1 MSNHVKRGVAV
12 ALALAMSV
20 QLGLENPTVYAEDN
34 ESQENDLLQ
43 KSPSDDQSPADK
55 TDETE
60 TTEETQ
66 AQSAVLTVEYATE
79 DGEVLDTREFSGIH
93 VGDTVLAI
101 DIEKTIDGYTLVGVE
116 DDDNEY
122 VIGQDLAL
130 TKSEKTIRLV
140 YQKDEVPEDNSD
152 TNLKEEPQVS
162 PNSVTD
168 IDKTTYFEVRYYDE
182 KGELIPVTADGN
194 TVQYVK
200 GETVTA
206 PPHQPVIKDGKKF
219 VGWFTE
225 PNGQGEQVDSFVIN
239 ADTNF
244 YAYYE
249 AQTTYTITINY
260 VFANTQEQAAKP
272 YIAEVSNG
280 DSFKA
285 TVDSPQLE
293 GYTADQEKVEIDLS
307 SVTSNQTYTVQYT
320 GEMQTYTVKHML
332 QNVDGNGYT
341 EDESAR
347 ETKSGYIGNYTQATA
362 KTYEGFTAQGV
373 NNTQITADTTSS
385 NVSIEIRYN
394 RNAYNVLYQTGNGGS
409 YIPTQRVLYGTNIN
423 ELIED
428 QQPTRLG
435 YTFQGWEY
443 NGQAVTDDT
452 TMPAENITLTAR
464 WEANTHASYT
474 VVYWLERVDGQ
485 GHDYVTLKTGD
496 GRVGDEIQAP
506 NLTSSEWSA
515 ANIESAGVE
524 RDTSRDQ
531 IVTIDADGRA
541 VKNVYYKRKTF
552 SIYFYERSGRNWEEN
567 ESLRITA
574 KYGEDITAQ
583 WNDDNHLQ
591 HSWLVEGYQ
600 DAHWFD
606 EHKWYTLFANMPA
619 ENINTYADDQQTGI
633 HIVYKIENLDGYGY
647 TEKARFPAGSNVSL
661 TPEDRQPIE
670 GFEWSQDGEE
680 SHGSGGNRHDDL
692 VLYYTRNS
700 YKISFENCAEISDA
714 SLKYEAQLSNA
725 RPNDNSVKPPAGVDE
740 DFVFGGWYTSPACED
755 GTEVNWKST
764 MPSHNMQLYAKWVA
778 PTYTVS
784 FDTNG
789 AGDITPIK
797 VEKYKS
803 IEDQMPPA
811 PTKEGDTFLGWYT
824 DENFLYEFVPSINI
838 VENLTLHA
846 KWQSSTQ
853 GSYTIKYVDESG
865 NDIAEATQGT
875 GEIGS
880 YITINPIK
888 VDGYTATSGSSSQ
901 LLAESNQTFYVQY
914 TKDATWTFTV
924 RYLDYETGQD
934 ILTPTKQEVA
944 ATTQQVIVQ
953 SPNMND
959 VQELMD
965 YMIVSDPQIT
975 VNKGS
980 VVGDSYT
987 IIFYYTKKEQTYKVN
1002 HFLQMPDGEYQLVES
1017 ENLDGNIGYYVTAQP
1032 KNYEGYT
1039 CVSTEYQRS
1048 GVVTSHHEDENGL
1061 VLNVYYDRQN
1071 PITITD
1077 YEGYYDGESHGI
1089 TVNGTLMN
1097 TEMIQES
1104 IQYSTDGQSW
1114 SDEPITRKNV
1124 NSSGGAYTVYVRIN
1138 TKINGTTYTAATQ
1151 VHSITINP
1159 RPVTIKA
1166 PSASKPY
1173 DGTPL
1178 NTWNQPAEI
1187 LDNET
1192 SLGFVNDEGFI
1203 TYYYTSESTITAPG
1217 NQANKIEESTTK
1229 VDSNLKPGTIL
1240 RNYDLTFQ
1248 DGMLTVTDRSDTE
1261 KYQVVIT
1268 PNGNTTTYD
1277 GTEQSVSGIASSTFT
1292 TNTGAPL
1299 TGYTITQATFEA
1311 KGTDAGTYDVVQ
1323 SGDIIIRDAGGNN
1336 VSNQFAVTVNPAK
1349 LVISKRPITITAASE
1364 DWDYDGKPHSFE
1376 KSSITEGSLA
1386 NGHTYTATVRANTED
1401 GTIKEQGDFAINE
1414 ISNLIIKDAQENVVT
1429 DNYEYV
1435 LENGEISINTIDAAI
1450 EANVTIAQKTST
1462 YNGQMQNFTD
1472 INGQNYELS
1481 FSFANPGDA
1490 IDTTGWHL
1498 INDKITKQ
1506 RLTAGE
1512 STVGFAD
1519 PTAVKVVDIDGNE
1532 IKSARL
1538 NFSQG
1543 SLKINPASIT
1553 ITADSAER
1561 EYNGEALT
1569 APTYT
1574 QDGLQSN
1581 DAINNIAIVGS
1592 QLEPGSSDNV
1602 ITEGSVRILNPDYQ
1616 NYDVT
1621 NSYKI
1626 TLEKGKLTVTN
1637 ENKADRKITI
1647 TAGDAQKPYD
1657 GTPLTQSVFRVE
1669 GDFKTGDSINRN
1681 AVKTIGSRTVAGE
1694 SDNAIDPET
1703 VQILNGSIDVTEA
1716 YTIEY
1721 KTGTLKVSER
1731 PITLTADSNSK
1742 VYDGTPLVAPD
1753 VKMDGTLGQG
1763 DSFKENPV
1771 ALGSV
1776 TEVTGPDG
1784 VANRVAE
1791 NLTIQTEDGEYR
1803 TNCYDITFV
1812 PGKLVITKAP
1822 ATENTVSINSD
1833 TITYDGN
1840 SHKLENAT
1848 SMVAN
1853 GTKIYYRLL
1862 GQDDEAWTTE
1872 MPSYQ
1877 NVGTYTI
1884 EVKAENPNYE
1894 DAFTTGTLRIERRPV
1909 TITGNSQTFTYN
1921 GDEQKVEGYTWT
1933 QQSDNV
1939 GLVNRH
1945 EITNIE
1951 AIASATN
1958 AGNRITGTI
1967 TPQNEVQILANGK
1980 DVSANYLITTVPGSI
1995 TILPKEITITSV
2007 DAEQKYNGQ
2016 ALIKHEVVD
2025 EPKLAV
2031 GDSISYS
2038 YTGNQ
2043 TTIGSSENS
2052 FTVNLSDENNQ
2063 SINQNYKVNY
2073 DYGTLTV
2080 YGEISY
2086 DANGGTGEAPE
2097 PDRFDAGDNYVVKDN
2112 MFTRDGYTFAGW
2124 NSRADGTGRSFGE
2137 GALITSLTNN
2147 RTLYA
2152 QWIADEDTAY
2162 TVETYLED
2170 VDGNYPEEPSSSIL
2184 RNAKTDTSVSVT
2196 EQDLMA
2202 PEGYAFDPEAGN
2214 VLEGTV
2220 AGDGSLTL
2228 KIYFGKDVIGPEEG
2242 GDQIPDRYQLLF
2254 TYVAEE
2260 NGSVSGEVKELH
2272 TFVTEDGEYYEP
2284 TAMTPE
2290 ADVTATSDLGY
2301 QISGWKDESG
2311 EALGNGERPAF
2322 EDKTYDTNQTFTV
2335 SFEEMDEITI
2345 SYEATEGGSVDNSQD
2360 VINPETG
2367 TPKGSTA
2374 SAKDG
2379 YKFVGWYLN
2388 GEKVS
2393 DDLTFVPQ
2401 KGEDGR
2407 YVSATYVA
2415 TFEKVETSDN
2425 SDKSENTDGTDTAE
2439 QTKMGMYASSMA
2451 SAGLLGLILLL
2462 KRKKK
2467 ED

>member
-1 MSNHVKRGVAV
+1 MSNYVKRGVAV

-34 ESQENDLLQ
+34 ASQENDLLQ

-116 DDDNEY
+116 DDDDNEY
-122 VIGQDLAL
+122 VIGQDLTL
-130 TKSEKTIRLV
+130 TKSEKTIRLI
-140 YQKDEVPEDNSD
+140 YQKDEAPEDNTD

-168 IDKTTYFEVRYYDE
+168 TDKTTYFEVRYYDE
-182 KGELIPVTADGN
+182 NGELIPVTADGN

-293 GYTADQEKVEIDLS
+293 GYTADQEQVAIDLS
-307 SVTSNQTYTVQYT
+307 SVNSNQTYTVQYT

-341 EDESAR
+341 EDEEAR

-394 RNAYNVLYQTGNGGS
+394 RNAYNVSYQTGNGGS

-485 GHDYVTLKTGD
+485 GDDYVTSTTD
-496 GRVGDEIQAP
+496 TGRVGDEIQGP
-506 NLTSSEWSA
+506 NLSSREWSA

-541 VKNVYYKRKTF
+541 VKNVYYIRKTF

-600 DAHWFD
+600 DAWINK
-606 EHKWYTLFANMPA
+606 KWYTLFANMPA
-619 ENINTYADDQQTGI
+619 ENIKTYADDQQTGI
-633 HIVYKIENLDGYGY
+633 HIVYKTENLDGFGY
-647 TEKARFPAGSNVSL
+647 TEKARFPAGSNVNL

-670 GFEWSQDGEE
+670 GFEWSRDGEE
-680 SHGSGGNRHDDL
+680 SHGSGWNSHDDL

-700 YKISFENCAEISDA
+700 YKISFENCDEISDA

-725 RPNDNSVKPPAGVDE
+725 KPNDNSVKPPAGVDE
-740 DFVFGGWYTSPACED
+740 DYIFGGWYTSPACED
-755 GTEVNWKST
+755 GTEVNWDST

-789 AGDITPIK
+789 AGDISPIK

-803 IEDQMPPA
+803 IEDQMPQA

-824 DENFLYEFVPSINI
+824 DEDFLYEFVPSTNI

-880 YITINPIK
+880 YITINPVE
-888 VDGYTATSGSSSQ
+888 VDGYTAMSGSSSQ

-953 SPNMND
+953 SPNMD
-959 VQELMD
+959 DFSELKD

-975 VNKGS
+975 VNRDS

-987 IIFYYTKKEQTYKVN
+987 VIFYYTKKEQTYKVN

-1017 ENLDGNIGYYVTAQP
+1017 EKLEGNIGYYVTAQP
-1032 KNYEGYT
+1032 KDFEGYT

-1138 TKINGTTYTAATQ
+1138 TKINGTTYTGETQ

-1217 NQANKIEESTTK
+1217 EQLNQIEESTTK
-1229 VDSNLKPGTIL
+1229 VDSNLKAGTIL

-1248 DGMLTVTDRSDTE
+1248 DGMLTITDRSDAE

-1299 TGYTITQATFEA
+1299 TGYTISQATFEA
-1311 KGTDAGTYDVVQ
+1311 KGIDAGTYDVVQ
-1323 SGDIIIRDAGGNN
+1323 SGDIIIRDAGGND
-1336 VSNQFAVTVNPAK
+1336 VTDQFAVKVNPAN
-1349 LVISKRPITITAASE
+1349 LVINQRPITIAADSKT
-1364 DWDYDGKPHSFE
+1364 WDYDGDPHCSPISKVIE
-1376 KSSITEGSLA
+1376 NTLA
-1386 NGHTYTATVRANTED
+1386 DGHTYTATVRANTED
-1401 GTIKEQGDFAINE
+1401 GTIQEQGESAINE
-1414 ISNLIIKDAQENVVT
+1414 ISNVVISDKQGNDVTKNYDIKTV
-1429 DNYEYV
+1429 
-1435 LENGEISINTIDAAI
+1435 NGTLRINAIDAAI
-1450 EANVTIAQKTST
+1450 VAKVNIAQKTST
-1462 YNGQMQNFTD
+1462 YNGKMQKFTD
-1472 INGQNYELS
+1472 INGQDYELS
-1481 FSFANPGDA
+1481 FSFANSEDA

-1498 INDKITKQ
+1498 INDEITTQ

-1512 STVGFAD
+1512 STAAFAN
-1519 PTAVKVVDIDGNE
+1519 PTAVKVVDKEGHE
-1532 IKSARL
+1532 VTTAQLSVT
-1538 NFSQG
+1538 QG
-1543 SLKINPASIT
+1543 KLTITQAEIT
-1553 ITADSAER
+1553 IKADSAQR

-1574 QDGLQSN
+1574 QKGLQSN

-1602 ITEGSVRILNPDYQ
+1602 ITAGSVRILNPDYQ

-1626 TLEKGKLTVTN
+1626 TLENGKLTVTN

-1657 GTPLTQSVFRVE
+1657 GTPLTQNVFLVE
-1669 GDFKTGDSINRN
+1669 GDFETGDSINRN
-1681 AVKTIGSRTVAGE
+1681 AVKTIGSQTVAGE
-1694 SDNAIDPET
+1694 SDNVIDPET

-1721 KTGTLKVSER
+1721 KTGKLEVSKR
-1731 PITLTADSNSK
+1731 PITLTADSKSK
-1742 VYDGTPLVAPD
+1742 VYDGTPLAAPD

-1784 VANRVAE
+1784 VANKVAE
-1791 NLTIQTEDGEYR
+1791 NLTIQTEDGTDR

-1822 ATENTVSINSD
+1822 ASENAVSINSD

-1840 SHKLENAT
+1840 SHKLEDAT

-1853 GTKIYYRLL
+1853 GTKIYYRLQ
-1862 GQDDEAWTTE
+1862 GQDEKAWTTE

-1909 TITGNSQTFTYN
+1909 TITGNSKTFTYN

-1939 GLVNRH
+1939 GLVNGH
-1945 EITNIE
+1945 EITNVE

-1967 TPQNEVQILANGK
+1967 TPQNEVQILANGE

-1995 TILPKEITITSV
+1995 TIQPKEITITSV
-2007 DAEQKYNGQ
+2007 DAEKKYNGQ

-2025 EPKLAV
+2025 EPELAA

-2043 TTIGSSENS
+2043 TIIGSSENS

-2086 DANGGTGEAPE
+2086 NANGGTGETPE

-2170 VDGNYPEEPSSSIL
+2170 EDGNYPEKPSSSIL

-2290 ADVTATSDLGY
+2290 A
-2301 QISGWKDESG
+2301 
-2311 EALGNGERPAF
+2311 
-2322 EDKTYDTNQTFTV
+2322 
-2335 SFEEMDEITI
+2335 
-2345 SYEATEGGSVDNSQD
+2345 
-2360 VINPETG
+2360 
-2367 TPKGSTA
+2367 
-2374 SAKDG
+2374 
-2379 YKFVGWYLN
+2379 
-2388 GEKVS
+2388 
-2393 DDLTFVPQ
+2393 
-2401 KGEDGR
+2401 
-2407 YVSATYVA
+2407 
-2415 TFEKVETSDN
+2415 
-2425 SDKSENTDGTDTAE
+2425 
-2439 QTKMGMYASSMA
+2439 
-2451 SAGLLGLILLL
+2451 
-2462 KRKKK
+2462 
-2467 ED
+2467 